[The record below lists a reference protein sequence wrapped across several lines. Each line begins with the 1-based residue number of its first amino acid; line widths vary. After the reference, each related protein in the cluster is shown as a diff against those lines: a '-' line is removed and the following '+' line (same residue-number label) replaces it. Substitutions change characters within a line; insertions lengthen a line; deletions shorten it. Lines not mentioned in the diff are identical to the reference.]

1 MVISEA
7 EKNRR
12 VKVLNERIK
21 RENLDAL
28 LVVGDTAKVS
38 SKGVGSFRYLTDFM
52 VYANYDLLLL
62 FTDSKPV
69 MLVASENTH
78 YWASKRSWIA
88 DVRLST
94 QYPSDVVK
102 IMTERVKREYGR
114 LGLVSTGALPPNH
127 FTYLQE
133 NLKNWQFVDADPGL
147 LDLRFAKSEEEQRLL
162 EKAGE
167 IVDASFQ
174 AVQKVIKPGVKEYE
188 IVGFLEGFHR
198 GNGAEQTFNLI
209 SSGPFPGTR
218 AQSFPT
224 LPSSPSDREI
234 KKGDVLCLEI
244 TAAYRGYWNQLVREV
259 IVGKENRNLSSFVSA
274 LVKTVRAGVGS
285 MKPGKKTRD
294 FITSMEK
301 CAEKEGFKLIQP
313 MGHYVGLDLQE
324 PQMSPEIQLALRP
337 GTAGIVHPTLV
348 DEKGTRVFWGETYI
362 VGKKEPIRLNQ
373 TNDDLIII

>member
-69 MLVASENTH
+69 MLAASENTH

-94 QYPSDVVK
+94 QYPFDVVK
-102 IMTERVKREYGR
+102 IVNERAKRDHGR
-114 LGLVSTGALPPNH
+114 LGLVSMAALPPSH

-133 NLKNWQFVDADPGL
+133 NLRNWQFVDADPIL

-162 EKAGE
+162 KKAGE

-209 SSGPFPGTR
+209 SSGPFPGKQDQR
-218 AQSFPT
+218 FPT

-234 KKGDVLCLEI
+234 KKGDAICLEI

-259 IVGKENRNLSSFVSA
+259 VVGKENRNLSFFINA

-285 MKPGKKTRD
+285 MKPGKKTKD
-294 FITSMEK
+294 FLTSMEK
-301 CAEKEGFKLIQP
+301 CAEKEGFKLTPP

-324 PQMSPEIQLALRP
+324 PQMSPEIELVLRP
-337 GTAGIVHPTLV
+337 GTSAIIHPTLS

-362 VGKKEPIRLNQ
+362 VGENEAIHLNQ
-373 TNDDLIII
+373 TNDDLLVI